1 MDYLPLL
8 RASTKIDENPS
19 RESFMFE
26 DSHSDR
32 LRYASDRFRP
42 PSGHEDVDT
51 ALKAAEALFAPK
63 RPIADSTPNATGST
77 QQNARKPRILSAV
90 REQQPQAA
98 AHVESPRLKHETRR
112 PRKRVPVSHLARA
125 RTWLKYG
132 MTIGQAADI
141 YGVSES
147 EIERI
152 LQKA

>member
-1 MDYLPLL
+1 MSDI
-8 RASTKIDENPS
+8 R
-19 RESFMFE
+19 
-26 DSHSDR
+26 HSER
-32 LRYASDRFRP
+32 IGANFHQSSA
-42 PSGHEDVDT
+42 SGHDDLNR
-51 ALKAAEALFAPK
+51 ARQAAEALFAP
-63 RPIADSTPNATGST
+63 RRQIENPTNLDATGT
-77 QQNARKPRILSAV
+77 AQQDQRKPRILSAV

-98 AHVESPRLKHETRR
+98 AYVESPRLKHETRR

>member
-1 MDYLPLL
+1 MSDIKHSE
-8 RASTKIDENPS
+8 RVVANFHQ
-19 RESFMFE
+19 SF
-26 DSHSDR
+26 
-32 LRYASDRFRP
+32 A
-42 PSGHEDVDT
+42 SGHDDLNR
-51 ALKAAEALFAPK
+51 ARQAAEALFAP
-63 RPIADSTPNATGST
+63 RRQIENPTNLDATGT
-77 QQNARKPRILSAV
+77 AHQDQRKPRILSAV

-98 AHVESPRLKHETRR
+98 AHVESHRLKHETRR

>member
-1 MDYLPLL
+1 M
-8 RASTKIDENPS
+8 S
-19 RESFMFE
+19 E
-26 DSHSDR
+26 DTHSDR
-32 LRYASDRFRP
+32 AGYASAGYRP
-42 PSGHEDVDT
+42 SSPSGHEDINR
-51 ALKAAEALFAPK
+51 ARHAAEALFAP
-63 RPIADSTPNATGST
+63 RRQIENPTNPDATGT
-77 QQNARKPRILSAV
+77 AQQDQRKPRILSAV
-90 REQQPQAA
+90 RGRQPEA
-98 AHVESPRLKHETRR
+98 VESTRPRRKHETRR

>member
-1 MDYLPLL
+1 MSDI
-8 RASTKIDENPS
+8 R
-19 RESFMFE
+19 
-26 DSHSDR
+26 HSER
-32 LRYASDRFRP
+32 IGANFHQSSA
-42 PSGHEDVDT
+42 SGHDDLNR
-51 ALKAAEALFAPK
+51 ARQAAETLFAP
-63 RPIADSTPNATGST
+63 RRQIENPTNLDATGST
-77 QQNARKPRILSAV
+77 QQDQRKPRILSAV